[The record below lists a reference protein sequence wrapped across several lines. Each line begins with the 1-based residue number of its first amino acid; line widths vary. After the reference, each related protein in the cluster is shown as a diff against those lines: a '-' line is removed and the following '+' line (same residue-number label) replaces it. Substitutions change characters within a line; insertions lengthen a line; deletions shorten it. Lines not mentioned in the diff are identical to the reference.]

1 MSQSCVVIGASH
13 AAAAFVTGLRQD
25 GWEGKIQVVGD
36 EPYIPYHRP
45 PLSKALLA
53 GEKTLEEIYIRPD
66 EVYKKAEVE
75 FVLGVRAEEIDTANR
90 KVVLGNGNSI
100 VYDKLALTV
109 GSRVRKVSLPGDD
122 LGGIY
127 YLRDYNDVQKIKP
140 YIKSGGNAVI
150 VGGGYIGLEA
160 AAVLRKSGMHVTVLE
175 MMTRVLERVTVP
187 EISEFYTRIHNE
199 EGVEIHCGVAASG
212 FEGKDHV
219 QRVICKDGNSY
230 DADLV
235 IIGIGIIPNVEL
247 AQVAGLKVENGIVVD
262 EYARTSDPDIVAA
275 GDCTWHYNAIY
286 DRWMRLESVQNASD
300 QARIAASTVAGKEK
314 PYRALPWFWSDQY
327 DLKLQIAGLS
337 QGHDEIVIRG
347 DRQGSRS
354 FAAFYLL
361 NGVIIA
367 VDAIN
372 KPAEFMMGKRLITE
386 KVIVDKT
393 RLSDDTV
400 NMKELVN
407 S

>member
-1 MSQSCVVIGASH
+1 MTQSCVVIGASH

-75 FVLGVRAEEIDTANR
+75 FLLGVRAEEIDTANR
-90 KVVLGNGNSI
+90 KVVLGNGSSI
-100 VYDKLALTV
+100 AYDKLALTV

-150 VGGGYIGLEA
+150 IGGGYIGLEA
-160 AAVLRKSGMHVTVLE
+160 AAVLRKSGMQVTVLE

-212 FEGKDHV
+212 FEGKDNV
-219 QRVICKDGNSY
+219 QRVICKDGSAY
-230 DADLV
+230 DAELV
-235 IIGIGIIPNVEL
+235 IIGIGILPNVEL
-247 AQVAGLKVENGIVVD
+247 AQSAGLKVENGIVVD
-262 EYARTSDPDIVAA
+262 EYTRTSDPDIVAA

-314 PYRALPWFWSDQY
+314 TYRALPWFWSDQY

-386 KVIVDKT
+386 KVIVDKV
-393 RLSDDTV
+393 RLADDSV

-407 S
+407 K